1 MNYFEH
7 FLFFISAA
15 SGCVSISV
23 FTLLTGV
30 FVGIISSAAG
40 LKMCA
45 ITVGIKKYESVIK
58 NKRKNTR

>member
-7 FLFFISAA
+7 FLFFISAV
-15 SGCVSISV
+15 SDCVSISV

-30 FVGIISSAAG
+30 FVGIISSV

-45 ITVGIKKYESVIK
+45 ITVGIKKYESVIN
-58 NKRKNTR
+58 NKRKNVR

>member
-7 FLFFISAA
+7 FLFFISAV
-15 SGCVSISV
+15 SDCVSISV

-30 FVGIISSAAG
+30 FVGIISSV

-45 ITVGIKKYESVIK
+45 ITVGIKKYESVIN
-58 NKRKNTR
+58 NKRKNAR

>member
-40 LKMCA
+40 LKMCT
-45 ITVGIKKYESVIK
+45 ITVGIKKFESVIK

>member
-7 FLFFISAA
+7 FLFFISAV
-15 SGCVSISV
+15 SDCVSISV

-30 FVGIISSAAG
+30 FVGIISSV

-45 ITVGIKKYESVIK
+45 ITVGIKKYESVIN